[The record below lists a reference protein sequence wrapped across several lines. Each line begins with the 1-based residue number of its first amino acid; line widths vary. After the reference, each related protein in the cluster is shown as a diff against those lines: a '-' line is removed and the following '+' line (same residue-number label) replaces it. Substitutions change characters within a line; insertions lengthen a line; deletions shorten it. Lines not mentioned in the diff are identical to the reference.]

1 MFDLGYLGVE
11 KDFQEQ
17 IHHYL
22 TERREKPTTRVI
34 SRRKRDYNQSHS
46 KRRIVIEYAMCRL
59 KKFRILEDVF
69 RNKLKKYDKV

>member
-1 MFDLGYLGVE
+1 VYDLGYLKVE
-11 KDFQEQ
+11 KDLQEQ

-46 KRRIVIEYAMCRL
+46 KRRIVIEYT
-59 KKFRILEDVF
+59 ISVD
-69 RNKLKKYDKV
+69 